1 MIVTVD
7 GRSVR
12 RRAVAR
18 PVRPFSQTPATMKI
32 TIVLPILLACF
43 VIQTHPSDAF
53 LIDVQKANDRQRT
66 TCIPRRSICL
76 ASSPRRTE
84 AVNED
89 VQRAAEQLRN
99 MRSGP
104 SPTGRTRRQVDD
116 GGVLLSLEEDGTD
129 DQDAYAA
136 ERREL
141 FEELRLKPAN
151 DLKAELKSL
160 HLKVSGRK
168 PALAQRLADHYIGK
182 RQCEARADAS
192 ANNDGR
198 GDEEI
203 GTVPAQQVE
212 DSPLAPVTKFG
223 GLVDLSPAAGT
234 ALARAQFAQPSPI
247 QAAAIPALVRGESC
261 ILHAETGSGKTL
273 TYLLPITEMLW
284 KEAEIGRTDP
294 LAENTR
300 GFAII
305 LTPTRELAAQVA
317 GVATVLAPPGTVRL
331 ISQPTNLLRAGNAAK
346 ERGEDQHGGRRADGD
361 VSTYGKGQPRI
372 LVGSAKAI
380 MTSLFGNSK
389 MPAPPTSK
397 PEAKKMLENVGYIV
411 MDEVDR
417 LLNVKKSRSEKAY
430 KKHEKPAAVL
440 TSAVTRYTL
449 GKAQIVAASA
459 TVGRP
464 LRREL
469 SRVLG
474 LSTQECPPVVRGKS
488 FDGDSDAEGI
498 DDAGKQAKSSRFGD
512 ITRGGAANG
521 SSNVPQLGRVVTIP
535 SSVTNYVVPS
545 MGDSSGQLL
554 TTAASIVKNLPL
566 RKLGDGSERH
576 RRVLMVLSKG
586 CELSVR
592 NALGA
597 LQHFQCQPEPRAL
610 IDVLEADGTDRM
622 IEVHRKVSGATG
634 VGESAVTIASGPLDS
649 DGGDDDA
656 SDEGYLYVTG
666 EDSVRGLHLNN
677 LDTVICVGRP
687 RGPDEYTHIA
697 GRTGRAGKKG
707 TVINVVSYEQATAL
721 TSWEKMLEVSF
732 YPLDEE
738 EVSGIIV

>member
-1 MIVTVD
+1 MKSL
-7 GRSVR
+7 SVY
-12 RRAVAR
+12 V
-18 PVRPFSQTPATMKI
+18 S
-32 TIVLPILLACF
+32 ILLAC
-43 VIQTHPSDAF
+43 VVTRAHPSEAF
-53 LIDVQKANDRQRT
+53 VFDVHVQKGNHLPLTSR
-66 TCIPRRSICL
+66 TCIPTTRSSICL
-76 ASSPRRTE
+76 ASSPERTE

-89 VQRAAEQLRN
+89 IQRAAEQLRK
-99 MRSGP
+99 MKSGP
-104 SPTGRTRRQVDD
+104 SPSGRTRRQVDD
-116 GGVLLSLEEDGTD
+116 SGALLSLEEDGAD
-129 DQDAYAA
+129 DQDAYSA

-168 PALAQRLADHYIGK
+168 PALAQRLADHYIEK
-182 RQCEARADAS
+182 RQFESSADAS
-192 ANNDGR
+192 TNNDGR
-198 GDEEI
+198 GDGEI

-234 ALARAQFAQPSPI
+234 ALARAQFTQPSPI
-247 QAAAIPALVRGESC
+247 QAAAIPALVRGENC

-273 TYLLPITEMLW
+273 AYLLPITEMLW
-284 KEAEIGRTDP
+284 KEAGIGRTDP

-300 GFAII
+300 GFAIV

-361 VSTYGKGQPRI
+361 VSTYGKGQPCI

-380 MTSLFGNSK
+380 TTSLFGNSK

-397 PEAKKMLENVGYIV
+397 PEAKKFLENVGYIV

-440 TSAVTRYTL
+440 TSAVARYTL

-464 LRREL
+464 MRREL

-474 LSTQECPPVVRGKS
+474 LPTQECPPVIRGKS
-488 FDGDSDAEGI
+488 FDGDSDA
-498 DDAGKQAKSSRFGD
+498 DAGKQTKNSRFGD
-512 ITRGGAANG
+512 ITGGGATNG

-535 SSVTNYVVPS
+535 PSVTNYVVPS

-576 RRVLMVLSKG
+576 RRVLVVLSKG

-592 NALGA
+592 NALGS

-634 VGESAVTIASGPLDS
+634 VGESDMAIVSGSLDS
-649 DGGDDDA
+649 DDGDNNA
-656 SDEGYLYVTG
+656 SGEGYLYVTG
-666 EDSVRGLHLNN
+666 EDSVRGLHLDN

-721 TSWEKMLEVSF
+721 TNWEKMLDVSF

-738 EVSGIIV
+738 EVSEIIA

>member
-1 MIVTVD
+1 M
-7 GRSVR
+7 
-12 RRAVAR
+12 
-18 PVRPFSQTPATMKI
+18 SQTN
-32 TIVLPILLACF
+32 
-43 VIQTHPSDAF
+43 PSNAFSLVDTLSSRKHVYRYNDEQNIRDLRHTGTCLDASPRST
-53 LIDVQKANDRQRT
+53 DAAKDEMQKAAERLQRMKSRSSSSAGHND
-66 TCIPRRSICL
+66 
-76 ASSPRRTE
+76 E
-84 AVNED
+84 HDE
-89 VQRAAEQLRN
+89 
-99 MRSGP
+99 
-104 SPTGRTRRQVDD
+104 
-116 GGVLLSLEEDGTD
+116 
-129 DQDAYAA
+129 YAA
-136 ERREL
+136 ERQEL
-141 FEELRLKPAN
+141 FEELRLRPAN

-168 PALAQRLADHYIGK
+168 PDLAQRLADYYIDQ
-182 RQCEARADAS
+182 RQRDAS
-192 ANNDGR
+192 TGSDGTSSSGND
-198 GDEEI
+198 DEI
-203 GTVPAQQVE
+203 DTVPAQQM
-212 DSPLAPVTKFG
+212 DDAPLKPLTKFG
-223 GLVDLSPAAGT
+223 GLLDLSSAAGT
-234 ALARAQFAQPSPI
+234 ALSRAQFTKPSPI
-247 QAAAIPALVRGESC
+247 QAAAIPAIARGENC

-284 KEAEIGRTDP
+284 KEAEMGRTDP
-294 LAENTR
+294 LADDTK

-331 ISQPTNLLRAGNAAK
+331 ISQPTNLLRAGNANK
-346 ERGEDQHGGRRADGD
+346 ERGEDEFGGRKSDLD
-361 VSTYGKGQPRI
+361 TSSYGKAQPRI

-397 PEAKKMLENVGYIV
+397 PEAKKFLENVGYVV

-440 TSAVTRYTL
+440 TSAVARYTL
-449 GKAQIVAASA
+449 GKSQIVAASA

-474 LSTQECPPVVRGKS
+474 LPTQECPPVIRGKS
-488 FDGDSDAEGI
+488 TDDGDNEG
-498 DDAGKQAKSSRFGD
+498 DNSNTDSSGAKNSRFGD
-512 ITRGGAANG
+512 ITGRGAAN
-521 SSNVPQLGRVVTIP
+521 SHTNEPQLGRVVTIP
-535 SSVTNYVVPS
+535 PAVTNYVVPS
-545 MGDSSGQLL
+545 LGDSSGQLL

-566 RKLGDGSERH
+566 RKLSDGSERP
-576 RRVLMVLSKG
+576 RRVLLVLSKG

-622 IEVHRKVSGATG
+622 IEVHRRVSRATG
-634 VGESAVTIASGPLDS
+634 VGQSLATDASEFA
-649 DGGDDDA
+649 DGGDDNDTN
-656 SDEGYLYVTG
+656 DEGYLYVTG
-666 EDSVRGLHLNN
+666 EDSVRGLHLDN

-697 GRTGRAGKKG
+697 GRTGRAGNKG

-721 TSWEKMLEVSF
+721 TSWEKMLDVNF
-732 YPLDEE
+732 YPLEEE
-738 EVSGIIV
+738 EVSELSD

>member
-1 MIVTVD
+1 M
-7 GRSVR
+7 
-12 RRAVAR
+12 
-18 PVRPFSQTPATMKI
+18 SQTNQSNA
-32 TIVLPILLACF
+32 F
-43 VIQTHPSDAF
+43 SSGDA
-53 LIDVQKANDRQRT
+53 LSSGKHIHRYNEQNIRDLRHTSTCLDVSPRSTDAAKDEMQKAAERLQRMKSRSSLSAGHND
-66 TCIPRRSICL
+66 
-76 ASSPRRTE
+76 E
-84 AVNED
+84 HDE
-89 VQRAAEQLRN
+89 
-99 MRSGP
+99 
-104 SPTGRTRRQVDD
+104 
-116 GGVLLSLEEDGTD
+116 
-129 DQDAYAA
+129 YAA
-136 ERREL
+136 ERQEL
-141 FEELRLKPAN
+141 FEELRLRPAN

-168 PALAQRLADHYIGK
+168 PDLAQRLADYYIDQ
-182 RQCEARADAS
+182 RQRDAS
-192 ANNDGR
+192 TGSDGTSWSGNND
-198 GDEEI
+198 EI
-203 GTVPAQQVE
+203 DTVPAQQM
-212 DSPLAPVTKFG
+212 DDAPLKPLTKFG
-223 GLVDLSPAAGT
+223 GLLDLSSAAGT
-234 ALARAQFAQPSPI
+234 ALSRAQFTKPSPI
-247 QAAAIPALVRGESC
+247 QAAAIPAIARGESC

-284 KEAEIGRTDP
+284 KEADMGRTDP
-294 LAENTR
+294 LADDTK

-331 ISQPTNLLRAGNAAK
+331 ISQPTNLLRAGNANK
-346 ERGEDQHGGRRADGD
+346 ERGEDEFGGRKSDLD
-361 VSTYGKGQPRI
+361 TSSYGKAQPRI

-380 MTSLFGNSK
+380 MTSLFGNRK

-397 PEAKKMLENVGYIV
+397 PEAKKFLENVGYVV

-440 TSAVTRYTL
+440 TSAVARYTL

-474 LSTQECPPVVRGKS
+474 LPTQECPPVIRGKS
-488 FDGDSDAEGI
+488 TDDGDNEG
-498 DDAGKQAKSSRFGD
+498 DNSNADSSGAKNSRFGD
-512 ITRGGAANG
+512 ITGRGAAN
-521 SSNVPQLGRVVTIP
+521 SHTNEPQLGRVVTIP
-535 SSVTNYVVPS
+535 PAVTNYVVPS
-545 MGDSSGQLL
+545 LGDSSGQLL

-566 RKLGDGSERH
+566 RKLSDGSERP
-576 RRVLMVLSKG
+576 RRVLLVLSKG

-622 IEVHRKVSGATG
+622 IEVHRRVSGATG
-634 VGESAVTIASGPLDS
+634 VGQSLATDASEFA
-649 DGGDDDA
+649 DGGDDNDTN
-656 SDEGYLYVTG
+656 DDGYLYVTG
-666 EDSVRGLHLNN
+666 EDSVRGLHLDN

-697 GRTGRAGKKG
+697 GRTGRAGNKG

-721 TSWEKMLEVSF
+721 TSWEKMLDVNF
-732 YPLDEE
+732 YPLEE
-738 EVSGIIV
+738 DEVSELSDL

>member
-1 MIVTVD
+1 M
-7 GRSVR
+7 
-12 RRAVAR
+12 
-18 PVRPFSQTPATMKI
+18 SQTNPSNAFSSVDTLSSRKHVHRYNEENI
-32 TIVLPILLACF
+32 RILRHTGTCL
-43 VIQTHPSDAF
+43 DASPRST
-53 LIDVQKANDRQRT
+53 DAAKDEMQKAAERLQRMKSRSSSSAGHND
-66 TCIPRRSICL
+66 
-76 ASSPRRTE
+76 E
-84 AVNED
+84 HDE
-89 VQRAAEQLRN
+89 
-99 MRSGP
+99 
-104 SPTGRTRRQVDD
+104 
-116 GGVLLSLEEDGTD
+116 
-129 DQDAYAA
+129 YAA
-136 ERREL
+136 ERQEL
-141 FEELRLKPAN
+141 FEELRLRPAN

-168 PALAQRLADHYIGK
+168 PNLAQRLADYYIEQ
-182 RQCEARADAS
+182 RQRDVGTS
-192 ANNDGR
+192 SDGTSKFDND
-198 GDEEI
+198 DEI
-203 GTVPAQQVE
+203 DTIPAQQM
-212 DSPLAPVTKFG
+212 DDAPLKPLTKFG
-223 GLVDLSPAAGT
+223 GLLDLSSAAGT
-234 ALARAQFAQPSPI
+234 ALSRAQFTKPSPI
-247 QAAAIPALVRGESC
+247 QAAAIPAIAQGENC

-284 KEAEIGRTDP
+284 KEADMGRTDP
-294 LAENTR
+294 LADDTK

-331 ISQPTNLLRAGNAAK
+331 ISQPTNLLRAGNANK
-346 ERGEDQHGGRRADGD
+346 ERGEDQFGGRKSD
-361 VSTYGKGQPRI
+361 VDTSSYGKAQPRI

-380 MTSLFGNSK
+380 MTSFFGNSK

-397 PEAKKMLENVGYIV
+397 PEAKKFLENVGYVV

-440 TSAVTRYTL
+440 TSAVARYTL

-474 LSTQECPPVVRGKS
+474 LPTQERPPVIRGKS
-488 FDGDSDAEGI
+488 ADDEEDEEDYSNAESSG
-498 DDAGKQAKSSRFGD
+498 AKNSRFGD
-512 ITRGGAANG
+512 ITGRGAAN
-521 SSNVPQLGRVVTIP
+521 SHTNEPQLGRVVTIP
-535 SSVTNYVVPS
+535 PAVTNYVVPS
-545 MGDSSGQLL
+545 LGDSSGQLL

-566 RKLGDGSERH
+566 RKLSDGSERP
-576 RRVLMVLSKG
+576 RRVLLVLSKG
-586 CELSVR
+586 CQLSVR

-622 IEVHRKVSGATG
+622 IEVHRRVSGATG
-634 VGESAVTIASGPLDS
+634 VGQSVATDASKFADE
-649 DGGDDDA
+649 GDDNDTN
-656 SDEGYLYVTG
+656 DEGYLYVTG
-666 EDSVRGLHLNN
+666 EDSVRGLHLDN

-697 GRTGRAGKKG
+697 GRTGRAGNKG

-721 TSWEKMLEVSF
+721 TSWEKMLDVNF
-732 YPLDEE
+732 YPLEE
-738 EVSGIIV
+738 DEVSELSDL

>member
-1 MIVTVD
+1 M
-7 GRSVR
+7 
-12 RRAVAR
+12 
-18 PVRPFSQTPATMKI
+18 SQTNPSNAFSSVDTLSSRKHVHRYNEENI
-32 TIVLPILLACF
+32 RILRHTGTCL
-43 VIQTHPSDAF
+43 DASPRST
-53 LIDVQKANDRQRT
+53 DAAKDEMQKAAERLQRMKSRSSSSAGHND
-66 TCIPRRSICL
+66 
-76 ASSPRRTE
+76 E
-84 AVNED
+84 HDE
-89 VQRAAEQLRN
+89 
-99 MRSGP
+99 
-104 SPTGRTRRQVDD
+104 
-116 GGVLLSLEEDGTD
+116 
-129 DQDAYAA
+129 YAA
-136 ERREL
+136 ERQEI
-141 FEELRLKPAN
+141 FEELRLRPAN

-168 PALAQRLADHYIGK
+168 LDLAQRLADYYIEQ
-182 RQCEARADAS
+182 RQRDVGTS
-192 ANNDGR
+192 SDGTRNYDNND
-198 GDEEI
+198 EI
-203 GTVPAQQVE
+203 DTIPAQQM
-212 DSPLAPVTKFG
+212 DDAPLKPLTKFG
-223 GLVDLSPAAGT
+223 GLLDLSSAAGT
-234 ALARAQFAQPSPI
+234 ALSRAQFTKPSPI
-247 QAAAIPALVRGESC
+247 QAAAIPAIAQGENC

-284 KEAEIGRTDP
+284 KEADMGRTDP
-294 LAENTR
+294 LADDTK

-331 ISQPTNLLRAGNAAK
+331 ISQPTNLLRAGNANK
-346 ERGEDQHGGRRADGD
+346 ERGEDQFGGRKSD
-361 VSTYGKGQPRI
+361 VDTSSYGKAQPRI

-397 PEAKKMLENVGYIV
+397 PEAKKFLENVGYVV

-440 TSAVTRYTL
+440 TSAVARYTL

-474 LSTQECPPVVRGKS
+474 LPTQECPPVIRGKS
-488 FDGDSDAEGI
+488 ADDEEDEEDYSNAESSG
-498 DDAGKQAKSSRFGD
+498 AKNSRFGD
-512 ITRGGAANG
+512 ITGRGAAN
-521 SSNVPQLGRVVTIP
+521 SHTNEPQLGRVVTIP
-535 SSVTNYVVPS
+535 PAVTNYFVPS

-554 TTAASIVKNLPL
+554 TTAASIIKNLPL
-566 RKLGDGSERH
+566 RKLSDGSERP
-576 RRVLMVLSKG
+576 RRVLLVLSKG

-622 IEVHRKVSGATG
+622 IEVHRRVSGATG
-634 VGESAVTIASGPLDS
+634 VGQSVATDASKFADE
-649 DGGDDDA
+649 GDDNDTN
-656 SDEGYLYVTG
+656 DEGYLYVTG
-666 EDSVRGLHLNN
+666 EDSVRGLHLDN

-697 GRTGRAGKKG
+697 GRTGRAGNKG

-721 TSWEKMLEVSF
+721 TSWEKMLDVNF
-732 YPLDEE
+732 YPLEE
-738 EVSGIIV
+738 DEVSELSDL

>member
-1 MIVTVD
+1 MPRLADSSSLSAI
-7 GRSVR
+7 
-12 RRAVAR
+12 
-18 PVRPFSQTPATMKI
+18 FF
-32 TIVLPILLACF
+32 LACF
-43 VIQTHPSDAF
+43 MSQANPSNAF
-53 LIDVQKANDRQRT
+53 SSVDTLSSRKHVHRYIKQNIRDLRHNSNCLGASPRSTDIAKDEMQKAAERLQRMKS
-66 TCIPRRSICL
+66 R
-76 ASSPRRTE
+76 
-84 AVNED
+84 
-89 VQRAAEQLRN
+89 
-99 MRSGP
+99 
-104 SPTGRTRRQVDD
+104 
-116 GGVLLSLEEDGTD
+116 GGGHSDEHDE
-129 DQDAYAA
+129 YAA
-136 ERREL
+136 ERQEL
-141 FEELRLKPAN
+141 FEELRLRPAN

-168 PALAQRLADHYIGK
+168 PDLAQRLADYYIDE
-182 RQCEARADAS
+182 RQRDAGTS
-192 ANNDGR
+192 SGR
-198 GDEEI
+198 TSSSDDEI
-203 GTVPAQQVE
+203 DTVPAQQM
-212 DSPLAPVTKFG
+212 DDAPMKPLTKFG
-223 GLVDLSPAAGT
+223 GLLDLSSAAGT
-234 ALARAQFAQPSPI
+234 ALSRAHFTQPSPI
-247 QAAAIPALVRGESC
+247 QAAAIPALARGENC

-284 KEAEIGRTDP
+284 KEADLGRTDP
-294 LAENTR
+294 LAGDTK

-331 ISQPTNLLRAGNAAK
+331 ISQPTNLLREGNANK
-346 ERGEDQHGGRRADGD
+346 ERGEDEFGGRKSD
-361 VSTYGKGQPRI
+361 VDTSSYGKAQPRI

-397 PEAKKMLENVGYIV
+397 PEAKKFLENVGYVV

-440 TSAVTRYTL
+440 TSAVARYTL
-449 GKAQIVAASA
+449 GKAQMVAASA

-474 LSTQECPPVVRGKS
+474 LPTQECPPVIRGKS
-488 FDGDSDAEGI
+488 ADGD
-498 DDAGKQAKSSRFGD
+498 DDGEDDSNADSSGTKNSRFGD
-512 ITRGGAANG
+512 ITGRGAAN
-521 SSNVPQLGRVVTIP
+521 SPTNAPQLGRVVTIP
-535 SSVTNYVVPS
+535 PAVTNYVVPS

-566 RKLGDGSERH
+566 RKLSNGSERP
-576 RRVLMVLSKG
+576 RRVLLVLSKG

-592 NALGA
+592 NAMGA

-622 IEVHRKVSGATG
+622 IEVHRRVSGATG
-634 VGESAVTIASGPLDS
+634 VGQSLTADASEFA
-649 DGGDDDA
+649 DGGDENNTN
-656 SDEGYLYVTG
+656 DEGYLYVTG
-666 EDSVRGLHLNN
+666 EDSVRGLHLDN

-697 GRTGRAGKKG
+697 GRTGRAGNKG

-721 TSWEKMLEVSF
+721 TSWEKMLDVNF
-732 YPLDEE
+732 YPLEE
-738 EVSGIIV
+738 DEVSELSD